1 MSDTSPVMHTC
12 NFTEFPLK
20 HYLGVISVI
29 AYGIWLPF
37 SNEDVKIESLIQIQP
52 QKAFKLVSMKLI
64 LKFKSITY

>member
-1 MSDTSPVMHTC
+1 MSDTGPVMHTC

-37 SNEDVKIESLIQIQP
+37 SNEDLKIESLIQIQT
-52 QKAFKLVSMKLI
+52 Q
-64 LKFKSITY
+64 KSI